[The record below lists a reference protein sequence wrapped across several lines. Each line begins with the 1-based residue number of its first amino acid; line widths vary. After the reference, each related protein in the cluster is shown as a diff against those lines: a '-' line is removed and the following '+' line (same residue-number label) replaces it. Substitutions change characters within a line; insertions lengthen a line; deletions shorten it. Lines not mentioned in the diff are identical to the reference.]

1 MSVLEKL
8 LEDIQQ
14 QIEALR
20 GDGMT
25 PGAIKMTE
33 STWQNLCQEVGGI
46 LQAAGSP
53 IGKRTICGVRVMTD
67 PAMKPGAARVYM
79 EWE

>member
-1 MSVLEKL
+1 MSILGQL
-8 LEDIQQ
+8 LEDIKQ

-33 STWQNLCQEVGGI
+33 ATWQVMAEEFGGI
-46 LQAAGSP
+46 LQGSDSP
-53 IGKRTICGVRVMTD
+53 IGKRTIYGVRVMTD
-67 PAMKPGAARVYM
+67 PAMKSGAARVYM
-79 EWE
+79 EW